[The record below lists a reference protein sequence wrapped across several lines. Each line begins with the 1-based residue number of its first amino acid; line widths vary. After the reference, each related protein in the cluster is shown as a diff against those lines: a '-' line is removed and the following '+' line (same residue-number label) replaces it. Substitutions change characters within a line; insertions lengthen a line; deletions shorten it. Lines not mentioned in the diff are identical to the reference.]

1 MKFVFLPARVIIS
14 VLALHFLPWDS
25 HYILFFP
32 LKEEGEYWPDEPRK
46 PKETESEGA
55 KSKKSGEMWERP
67 GLNLSFAVKCSIF
80 KLTVFS
86 KLYSSSSSFF
96 NPQAFLHFSCH
107 FDSFSNMHFV
117 LS

>member
-1 MKFVFLPARVIIS
+1 MILSLFCEVCVSSSQSHHFS
-14 VLALHFLPWDS
+14 VGFAFPPLGF
-25 HYILFFP
+25 ILFFP
-32 LKEEGEYWPDEPRK
+32 LKEEGEYWPDGPRK

-86 KLYSSSSSFF
+86 KLYSSFF
-96 NPQAFLHFSCH
+96 
-107 FDSFSNMHFV
+107 
-117 LS
+117 